1 MTVDELPPD
10 ADPRHVFLTA
20 RDVMAR
26 YGWGRTKCYEMIR
39 RDDFPRPVGGD
50 RYRLDTLM
58 AWEDSQLVE
67 KRQAPVVD
75 LPSFPP
81 RKRSR
86 RVAV

>member
-1 MTVDELPPD
+1 MTFHEVPTG
-10 ADPRHVFLTA
+10 ADPRHIFLTA

-26 YGWGRTKCYEMIR
+26 YGWGRTKCYEMMR
-39 RDDFPRPVGGD
+39 RADFPRPVGGH

-58 AWEDSQLVE
+58 DWEDAQLVE
-67 KRQAPVVD
+67 KQKKPAVE

-86 RVAV
+86 LAS